1 MSLRALSHV
10 HLCWLSRVGIS
21 ADPSESERNRS
32 FHSSSRFLSGRRLS
46 LKEEHRCL
54 KGAGESSQRFW
65 QQLTSVS
72 GLEGLDVTC
81 CLILLHS
88 HLLPQRLCS
97 HSVDDT
103 VTDLQTAAH
112 IISHRM
118 LEYQWV
124 HSHRLSLLVVPVSP
138 VVWDRRSQNLGQH
151 FSTLQQCI
159 GTHLPPH
166 LTPEEMIAFVK
177 NVITQRSTC
186 YSCWRHR
193 PVVDAGPW
201 RDEPTLATLAVNNQQ
216 PVSSHLWD
224 GCHLL

>member
-1 MSLRALSHV
+1 MRLRALSRV
-10 HLCWLSRVGIS
+10 HLCWLFQVGIS

-32 FHSSSRFLSGRRLS
+32 FHSSSQFLSGRRLS

-72 GLEGLDVTC
+72 GLEGLNVTC
-81 CLILLHS
+81 CFILLHS
-88 HLLPQRLCS
+88 HLLPQRLSS

-112 IISHRM
+112 VISHRM

-138 VVWDRRSQNLGQH
+138 
-151 FSTLQQCI
+151 
-159 GTHLPPH
+159 
-166 LTPEEMIAFVK
+166 FV
-177 NVITQRSTC
+177 
-186 YSCWRHR
+186 
-193 PVVDAGPW
+193 
-201 RDEPTLATLAVNNQQ
+201 
-216 PVSSHLWD
+216 
-224 GCHLL
+224 